1 MGQDPHEIARRTAVG
16 LAALKQLLAEDPAN
30 DENPVALFVTHHLD
44 EIEPEY
50 WTEQTGTATPTPAQV
65 LELLV
70 LRNHWGVDDEDE
82 IDDDGLEMFDYTL
95 PAEKTDY
102 VLSVRFDEEGQ
113 VYDIDMES

>member
-1 MGQDPHEIARRTAVG
+1 M
-16 LAALKQLLAEDPAN
+16 AALKQLLADDPAN
-30 DENPVALFVTHHLD
+30 EENPVALFVAHHLE

-50 WTEQTGTATPTPAQV
+50 WAEQTGTPTPSPEQV

-70 LRNHWGVDDEDE
+70 LRGHWGMDDENEE
-82 IDDDGLEMFDYTL
+82 IDDDGLEMFDFTL

-102 VLSVRFDEEGQ
+102 VLSVRFDDEGQ